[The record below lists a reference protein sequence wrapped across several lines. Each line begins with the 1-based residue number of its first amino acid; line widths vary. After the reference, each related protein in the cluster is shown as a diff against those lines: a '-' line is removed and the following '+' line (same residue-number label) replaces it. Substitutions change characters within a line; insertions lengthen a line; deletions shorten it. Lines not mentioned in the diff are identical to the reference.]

1 MAYTTHTLARVSQA
15 DRPHGIVHT
24 AKHWWDAF
32 WAHRARRTTVF
43 MLRGL
48 DDRTLHDIG
57 VDRSEIESFV
67 FAKSSERQRR
77 YEPLSK

>member
-1 MAYTTHTLARVSQA
+1 MIMAYTTHTLARGSQA
-15 DRPHGIVHT
+15 DGIVHT
-24 AKHWWDAF
+24 VKQWWDAF
-32 WAHRARRTTVF
+32 WAYRAKRTTVF

-67 FAKSSERQRR
+67 FAKSSERQRH
-77 YEPLSK
+77 YEPLPR